1 MPLAPGTQLG
11 PYEITA
17 PLGAGGM
24 GEVYRAKDTRLGRDV
39 AIKILPKEM
48 SADAMRKQRFERE
61 AKTISG
67 LNHPNI
73 CVLYDV
79 GSQNG
84 LDYLV
89 MECLEGETLAQR
101 LEKGPL
107 PLAQALKYGAQIA
120 DALDNAHRAGIVHRD
135 LKPGNIMLTATGAKL
150 LDFGLARPAARLTS
164 STMLTAVTQDSPV
177 TEQGTIVGT
186 FQYMSPEQVEG
197 KEVDGRS
204 DIFSLGAVL
213 YEMVTGEKAF
223 EGKSQ
228 FSVAAAILEKEP
240 TSIGTIKPMTPPAL
254 DHAIRRS
261 LAKAPGERW
270 QSAHDVK
277 IELEWIAQGGNA
289 IPATLKEKSSAWV
302 AWLLALISSGAA
314 LFVAGYLSRSIPQE
328 QPMRASLSPLPE
340 APFTISS
347 SIPGSMAI
355 SPDGRLLTF
364 TAKAKEAAPQLWVRS
379 LDSLASHP
387 LAGTENAF
395 APFWSPDS
403 KWIAFFSNGQLK
415 KVEAFGGPVETL
427 CDAPTG
433 RGGTWSREGLI
444 LFSPNIS
451 QPLFQIAATGGTAR
465 PLTQMDAS
473 RQEVTHRWP
482 QFLPDGKHYLFF
494 IRAATPGMTGVYV
507 GVLGSD
513 QHRQVISGLSNAV
526 YAEPGYLLFGRG
538 DVVMAQPFDL
548 GRMQV
553 AGVPVAVASGIS
565 GMSAAN
571 YFSFSV
577 SQTST
582 LIYSSANAEIDRQLC
597 WYDRQG
603 KQLSK
608 LGQPEYASEPQL
620 SPDGRRLAF
629 RLFTQPVGN
638 FEIWVDDLARG
649 VQARTSFSGLTV
661 SGPVWSPDGLQLAI
675 SHSTPQASGDHMYL
689 LQADGTGKEEPL
701 EQPLLESLA
710 NYPSSWSPNGHSLL
724 FNHQDKSGKISMWVL
739 PLSGNRKPYRFLET
753 PFNAQMGE
761 FSPDGRWVAYVSNDS
776 GKDEIYVVS
785 FPNAGARVRV
795 STGGGSQP
803 RWRRDGRELYYLS
816 PEAKIMVAE
825 LPPAMSD
832 FRVGAVRPL
841 FALSGLTGV
850 PGYLYDV
857 SADGQK
863 FIAVQ
868 ELEQT
873 STVPLTVVAHWPAE
887 LRKE

>member
-1 MPLAPGTQLG
+1 
-11 PYEITA
+11 
-17 PLGAGGM
+17 M
-24 GEVYRAKDTRLGRDV
+24 GEVYRAKDTRLERIV
-39 AIKILPKEM
+39 AIKILPAQF
-48 SADAMRKQRFERE
+48 SSDPVRKQRFERE
-61 AKTISG
+61 AKTISS
-67 LNHPNI
+67 LNHPHI
-73 CVLYDV
+73 CVLHDI
-79 GSQNG
+79 GHQDEI
-84 LDYLV
+84 DYLV
-89 MECLEGETLAQR
+89 MECVDGETVAKR

-107 PLAQALKYGAQIA
+107 PIEQVLKYGAQIA
-120 DALDNAHRAGIVHRD
+120 DALDKAHRSGVVHRD
-135 LKPGNIMLTATGAKL
+135 LKPGNIMLTPRGAKL
-150 LDFGLARPAARLTS
+150 LDFGLARPAAPLTS
-164 STMLTAVTQDSPV
+164 STTLTAVTQDSPV

-213 YEMVTGEKAF
+213 YEMVTREKAF

-240 TSIGTIKPMTPPAL
+240 TSIGTIKPMAPPAL

-261 LAKAPGERW
+261 LAKAPEERW
-270 QSAHDVK
+270 QSAHDLK
-277 IELEWIAQGGNA
+277 IELEWIAQGGSG
-289 IPATLKEKSSAWV
+289 IPTTAKEKSSAWV
-302 AWLLALISSGAA
+302 AWLLALILSGTA
-314 LFVAGYLSRSIPQE
+314 LFVAGYFSRSIPKG
-328 QPMRASLSPLPE
+328 QPMRASLSPPPD
-340 APFTISS
+340 APFTVSS

-355 SPDGRLLTF
+355 SPDGRLITF
-364 TAKAKEAAPQLWVRS
+364 TAKAKEAVPQLWVRS

-403 KWIAFFSNGQLK
+403 RWIAFFSNGKLK
-415 KVEAFGGPVETL
+415 KVEVSGGPVETL

-465 PLTQMDAS
+465 PLTQMDSS

-494 IRAATPGMTGVYV
+494 VRAATAGMTGVYA

-513 QHRQVISGLSNAV
+513 QHRQVISGLTNAV

-538 DVVMAQPFDL
+538 DVLVAQLFDL

-553 AGVPVAVASGIS
+553 SGVPVGVASGVS
-565 GMSAAN
+565 AMSAAN
-571 YFSFSV
+571 YVSFSV

-582 LIYSSANAEIDRQLC
+582 LIYSSATTVIDRQLS

-608 LGQPEYASEPQL
+608 LGQPAYASGPQL
-620 SPDGRRLAF
+620 SPDGKSLALRL
-629 RLFTQPVGN
+629 LTQPAGN
-638 FEIWVDDLARG
+638 FEIWVFDLARG
-649 VQARTSFSGLTV
+649 LQARTSFSGLTV
-661 SGPVWSPDGLQLAI
+661 FGPVWSPDGLQLAI
-675 SHSTPQASGDHMYL
+675 SHSTPQASGVHMYL
-689 LQADGTGKEEPL
+689 LQADGTGKEERL
-701 EQPLLESLA
+701 EQPWFESLA
-710 NYPSSWSPNGHSLL
+710 NYPSSWSPNGHLLL
-724 FNHQDKSGKISMWVL
+724 FDHQDKSGKISMWVL
-739 PLSGNRKPYRFLET
+739 PLSGDRRPYRFLET
-753 PFNAQMGE
+753 PFNAQMGA
-761 FSPDGRWVAYVSNDS
+761 FSPDGHWVAYVSNDS
-776 GKDEIYVVS
+776 GKDEIYVAP

-795 STGGGSQP
+795 STEGGSQP

-816 PEAKIMVAE
+816 PEAKIMLAE

-857 SADGQK
+857 SADGQR
-863 FIAVQ
+863 FITVQ
-868 ELEQT
+868 ELDRT
-873 STVPLTVVAHWPAE
+873 STVPLTVVANWPAE